1 MSIAPSDLPKD
12 KAKCVPPIPV
22 PTLGATGGVFAV
34 ACSTR
39 IAGPALASLEKVLDL
54 PSYGSWNTFVPEAS
68 LVSVGP
74 TMTESESALP
84 PELRAVVSRP
94 GYVSP
99 GAKIRFHAV
108 MTPGGAARA
117 VDLEVTA
124 LEAFND
130 DDGDGPAGGKG
141 KGYRVAWKAVGMP
154 SFLLRSERVQEF
166 VEHTAP
172 DGTVETRYACW
183 ETFGG
188 WLAYVLPRGQLEDGF
203 TRWMDGL
210 KKVVGEAGR

>member
-1 MSIAPSDLPKD
+1 MSIAPSDLPQD
-12 KAKCVPPIPV
+12 KAQCVPPIPV
-22 PTLGATGGVFAV
+22 PTLGTDGVFAV
-34 ACSTR
+34 ACSTS

-54 PSYGSWNTFVPEAS
+54 PSYGSWNTFVPTAS
-68 LVSVGP
+68 LTAAGP
-74 TMTESESALP
+74 SGTETETALS
-84 PELRAVVSRP
+84 PELRAIVSRP

-124 LEAFND
+124 LEAF
-130 DDGDGPAGGKG
+130 DGPAGA

-166 VEHTAP
+166 VEHALP

-188 WLAYVLPRGQLEDGF
+188 WLAHVLPRGQLEGGF
-203 TRWMDGL
+203 ERWMNGL
-210 KKVVGEAGR
+210 KKVVEEAGR

>member
-12 KAKCVPPIPV
+12 KAECVPPIPV
-22 PTLGATGGVFAV
+22 PTLGSGGVFAV
-34 ACSTR
+34 ACSTS

-54 PSYGSWNTFVPEAS
+54 PSYGSWNAFVPKAS
-68 LVSVGP
+68 LKAAGP
-74 TMTESESALP
+74 ETKTETETEDETETETETALP

-94 GYVSP
+94 GHVSP
-99 GAKIRFHAV
+99 GARIRFHPV
-108 MTPGGAARA
+108 MAPGG
-117 VDLEVTA
+117 VDLEVTV
-124 LEAFND
+124 LEAF
-130 DDGDGPAGGKG
+130 DGGGPAGR
-141 KGYRVAWKAVGMP
+141 GYRVAWKAVGMP

-166 VEHTAP
+166 VEHAMP

-203 TRWMDGL
+203 TRWMNGL
-210 KKVVGEAGR
+210 KKVVEEAGR